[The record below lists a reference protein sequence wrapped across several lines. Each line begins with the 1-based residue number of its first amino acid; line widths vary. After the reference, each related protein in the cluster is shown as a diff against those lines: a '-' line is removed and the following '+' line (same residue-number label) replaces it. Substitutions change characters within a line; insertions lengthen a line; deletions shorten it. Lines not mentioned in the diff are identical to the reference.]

1 MIIPLRIHCVALIG
15 AALAAVAMGQ
25 PASAPARSAADVCAD
40 FTAHLDAL
48 ASPAAAAA
56 REAWGWLAEQDPR
69 VGVNSLPD
77 ALSALS
83 PEFAAAMQAL
93 DAAQFGEAASA
104 FAGLRAA
111 PDPFVAASGEYF
123 ELRALAAAGRA
134 EEIRLRLAADAEL
147 LKRIDRF
154 TGRGAD
160 AALIAAH
167 AELRALESDAA
178 LSALGAVTDE
188 QTLPYRLRVAAR
200 QIRLEAERRE
210 RGTLGEVADLMGYLS
225 DRFAATDVGERVA
238 ERGEQVVSLLDQL
251 ISEAEQNESSSS
263 SSSSGGQGGQQAQRP
278 ERGPPRGESSAPEGS
293 GQIGELGAAQP
304 VNPGEMWGKLPPAER
319 ERVLQSLRARFPSRY
334 RDLVEQYYRALAE
347 EQP

>member
-1 MIIPLRIHCVALIG
+1 MTRAPLLAILLLIS
-15 AALAAVAMGQ
+15 AAMALAQ
-25 PASAPARSAADVCAD
+25 PASVPARSAADVCAD
-40 FTAHLDAL
+40 FAGHLDSL
-48 ASPAAAAA
+48 APPAATAA
-56 REAWGWLAEQDPR
+56 REAWGWTAGQDPR
-69 VGVNSLPD
+69 VGVNGLPD

-83 PEFAAAMQAL
+83 PEFAAALQTL
-93 DAAQFGEAASA
+93 DAAQFSEAANA
-104 FAGLRAA
+104 FAALRAA
-111 PDPFVAASGEYF
+111 PDPFVAASAEYF
-123 ELRALAAAGRA
+123 ELRAFSAAGRA

-147 LKRIDRF
+147 LTRIDRF
-154 TGRGAD
+154 TGRGVD
-160 AALIAAH
+160 AAVIAAH

-178 LSALGAVTDE
+178 LSALNAVTDDPA
-188 QTLPYRLRVAAR
+188 LPPPLRVAVR
-200 QIRLEAERRE
+200 QVRLEAQRRE

-238 ERGEQVVSLLDQL
+238 ARGEQVVSLLDQL

-278 ERGPPRGESSAPEGS
+278 ERGPPRGESTAPEGS